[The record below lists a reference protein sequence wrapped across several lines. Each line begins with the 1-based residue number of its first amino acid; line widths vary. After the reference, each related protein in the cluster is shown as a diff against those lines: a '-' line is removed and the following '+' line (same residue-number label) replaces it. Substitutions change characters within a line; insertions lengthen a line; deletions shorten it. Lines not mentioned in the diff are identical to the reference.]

1 MLKRAE
7 NGGFW
12 SHLLKCWKHCSF
24 LLYFWYFLKF
34 GFVTIKDSCIV
45 FVYQV
50 GINILQ
56 GEYFTKIA
64 IFMAPSSV
72 TSRHKSWL
80 LRAFIEHLQFQICDF
95 ILIMLTVKCLISHIT
110 IWEGAKRPF
119 ILLYF
124 ILMISLLTF
133 AL

>member
-1 MLKRAE
+1 MTGFWGQFSKRG
-7 NGGFW
+7 NSIVFYWIFGGF
-12 SHLLKCWKHCSF
+12 LT
-24 LLYFWYFLKF
+24 F
-34 GFVTIKDSCIV
+34 GSVIIKDLFV
-45 FVYQV
+45 VLVYQLDINQLD
-50 GINILQ
+50 INILQ
-56 GEYFTKIA
+56 DRYIKKIA

-95 ILIMLTVKCLISHIT
+95 ILIMLTVKCLIWHIT

-124 ILMISLLTF
+124 ILMISLLTL